1 MSTLERRT
9 SQALKTALPLVGWL
23 TWCIFLA
30 VYLAALA
37 QFYSQG
43 LHLLPGDAF
52 TYAGDPVGNPRP
64 SHLPVAPTPEEVY
77 GTSEWASLALSSL
90 TYGCLS
96 LPVLGLLFVVVL
108 TRWRTYSLLGKGL
121 RIAVVLLTITALVFG
136 RSTWFLPVFW
146 GLGD

>member
-1 MSTLERRT
+1 MFVASALLRSTPVLDYHITLIILRVQSWWRT
-9 SQALKTALPLVGWL
+9 TVWL
-23 TWCIFLA
+23 LWCIFLA

-37 QFYSQG
+37 QFYSAG

-64 SHLPVAPTPEEVY
+64 SYLPVAPTPEQGY

-136 RSTWFLPVFW
+136 
-146 GLGD
+146 